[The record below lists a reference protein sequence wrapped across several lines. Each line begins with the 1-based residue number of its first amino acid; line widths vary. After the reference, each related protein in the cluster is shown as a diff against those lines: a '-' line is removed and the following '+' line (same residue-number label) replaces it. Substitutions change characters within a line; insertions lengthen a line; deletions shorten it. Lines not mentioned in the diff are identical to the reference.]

1 MLTKRIYANEAEAD
15 LRSAWQLLTVREEL
29 TSRPQ
34 NDRGVADKF
43 SVITFFGTFRLP
55 NCVARVTQNPKVD
68 PSCHNTNVFQIG
80 TRVNVSFTRVI
91 AFLKIKPTR
100 GTNNSSLL

>member
-34 NDRGVADKF
+34 NDRGVADEF
-43 SVITFFGTFRLP
+43 SVITFLALFG
-55 NCVARVTQNPKVD
+55 V
-68 PSCHNTNVFQIG
+68 QIAW
-80 TRVNVSFTRVI
+80 RE
-91 AFLKIKPTR
+91 
-100 GTNNSSLL
+100 